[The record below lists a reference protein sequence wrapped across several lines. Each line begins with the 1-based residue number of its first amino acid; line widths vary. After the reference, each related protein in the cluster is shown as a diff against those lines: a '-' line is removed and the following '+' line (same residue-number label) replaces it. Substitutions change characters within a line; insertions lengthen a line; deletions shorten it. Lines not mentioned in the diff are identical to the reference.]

1 MNLSRAILCLS
12 LVAALFLSSPLLA
25 AETDPKFGGV
35 KRTPAEETADKIFV
49 GEAIAK
55 HASRDGARDSYLQ
68 VGFDAAKKGDGAEAM
83 AAVNKAWLID
93 PTNHRVAWGFG
104 VALGVQGKYSASLKY
119 FEEAKKGDPNN
130 ARILCDYA
138 LSTFRG
144 AVTSSDKAAFDEG
157 LAASEKLYIEAQAMA
172 PKDDCSLAGLSVVS
186 FARGDFKRSWGFV
199 IDAERVGG
207 GSLDPQ
213 FLKSLE
219 SKMKRP
225 A

>member
-1 MNLSRAILCLS
+1 MNLLRPIFRLS
-12 LVAALFLSSPLLA
+12 VVAGLLFSSPVMA
-25 AETDPKFGGV
+25 DETDPKFGGV
-35 KRTPAEETADKIFV
+35 KRTPAEETSDKIFV

-55 HASRDGARDSYLQ
+55 HASRDGARDSFLQ
-68 VGFDAAKKGDGAEAM
+68 VGFDAALKGNGAEAM

-93 PTNHRVAWGFG
+93 PTSHRVAWGFG
-104 VALGVQGKYSASLKY
+104 VALGVQGKYSESLKY
-119 FEEAKKGDPNN
+119 FEEAKKGDPSN

-144 AVTSSDKAAFDEG
+144 AVTASDKAAYEEG
-157 LAASEKLYIEAQAMA
+157 LAASERLYIEAQAVA

-199 IDAERVGG
+199 LDAERVGG
-207 GSLDPQ
+207 KSLDPQ
-213 FLKSLE
+213 FLKNLE